1 MDKLATW
8 MGAVLLFGLASV
20 SNMAKAME
28 PADTEAVSKLLSET
42 KTLAFQVKEDAAEME
57 TYTWTNVS
65 LETHVTMIN
74 QIKDRVNALGRQVQK
89 LNNAKNMASPW
100 QRTAIDRINPLLDE
114 LGAYTYAVIDHINGT
129 PKHTAAEYREY
140 LETNADYSAELAAM
154 ISNFVDYGKTKEKLA
169 RLGAKLE
176 LPGDDGTK

>member
-1 MDKLATW
+1 MYRLATW
-8 MGAVLLFGLASV
+8 MGAALLFGFASV
-20 SNMAKAME
+20 SDMANAVE
-28 PADTEAVSKLLSET
+28 PSDTEAVSKLLSEA

-65 LETHVTMIN
+65 RETHAAMIN
-74 QIKDRVNALGRQVQK
+74 QIKERVNALGRQVQK
-89 LNNAKNMASPW
+89 LNRVKSMASPW

-114 LGAYTYAVIDHINGT
+114 LGAYTYAAIDHINGT

-154 ISNFVDYGKTKEKLA
+154 ISNFVDYGKS
-169 RLGAKLE
+169 
-176 LPGDDGTK
+176 